1 MSESST
7 KKDEKDLKRPLT
19 PYFMFLSK
27 IRNEYEEKKMGK
39 PNIKQLNEMWLNISD
54 NEKKL
59 YYNEY
64 EEKKEQYEKAIKSKI
79 KEEINSE
86 NHNEKI
92 HKNIFI
98 DEKKD
103 ILFNINNLIQDKS
116 EQNEIINNYNNEV
129 NMNINENNNKNNDN
143 NIIYNPFLHHNPINN
158 KQNFEQNNNISNFN
172 KNSKIFKQNEKKE
185 IENPFLS
192 ISSNI
197 NPFIQKNNNNNNI
210 NINLLR

>member
-27 IRNEYEEKKMGK
+27 IRNEYEKKKMGK

-79 KEEINSE
+79 KEDSYSKLNVEKRT
-86 NHNEKI
+86 HNEMM
-92 HKNIFI
+92 
-98 DEKKD
+98 
-103 ILFNINNLIQDKS
+103 NNLINSSSNDDSFIKNPLFKS
-116 EQNEIINNYNNEV
+116 YL
-129 NMNINENNNKNNDN
+129 K
-143 NIIYNPFLHHNPINN
+143 LGGPIN
-158 KQNFEQNNNISNFN
+158 QDI
-172 KNSKIFKQNEKKE
+172 IH
-185 IENPFLS
+185 L
-192 ISSNI
+192 
-197 NPFIQKNNNNNNI
+197 
-210 NINLLR
+210 